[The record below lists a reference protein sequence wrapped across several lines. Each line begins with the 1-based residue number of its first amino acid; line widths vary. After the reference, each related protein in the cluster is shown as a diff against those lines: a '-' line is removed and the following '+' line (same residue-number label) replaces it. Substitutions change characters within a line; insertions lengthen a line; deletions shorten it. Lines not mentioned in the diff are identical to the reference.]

1 MPPLARVQ
9 SEDTDGLNYTIV
21 MDNAPG
27 PDLTVESLQINV
39 LPNPE
44 NFLLITTSID
54 KQQDVSILISVNS
67 TIYNLIMKNI

>member
-54 KQQDVSILISVNS
+54 KQHDVSILISVNS